1 MRKLS
6 RTAAMLMALFF
17 AVPAARGATP
27 GDVTGDDQVD
37 VADLQCTVLA
47 SLNPVPPPC
56 LPGPGSAD
64 LNCDGDT
71 DVVDIQLVVLL
82 VLVYPQLGMPA
93 DKDQNGNNIHD
104 DCEGGGSEC
113 GDNVIEPGEECDP
126 PVPNYCNEDC
136 SLWQPPTGQCGDGQ
150 VQAEM
155 DEECDD
161 GNTENG
167 DGCDEFCKF
176 EALCCEP
183 SPCCCDGAQ
192 DPGEECDDG
201 NDISG
206 DGCNKFCEIE
216 EDVAGISGVVFYEG
230 LILPG
235 DTLVVLAL
243 SDLNVDPFDVP
254 EGSAEAAKFVVDP
267 EFPVEY
273 TLFVPP
279 GTYQVLVQLD
289 IGADF
294 TPDEAKLYDQ
304 PVVVG
309 QGQFVEDINIDMGGV
324 PVETGSLSGTVS
336 TDAQVSASDKLYVA
350 ISEEL
355 PGPGSQ
361 PTLAV
366 QVKPVSFPYAY
377 SFPTVPVGEYYV
389 VGTLDVGD
397 DSQLQPGPEDYMGGY
412 GMPESPE
419 KVTITS
425 GGSLTGIDFTLDQGL
440 DGPP

>member
-1 MRKLS
+1 MLFALS
-6 RTAAMLMALFF
+6 FPTPAAM
-17 AVPAARGATP
+17 GATP

-47 SLNPVPPPC
+47 SLNPVPPSC
-56 LPGPGSAD
+56 LSGLGAAD
-64 LNCDGDT
+64 LNCDGNT
-71 DVVDIQLVVLL
+71 DVVDIQLMVLVVL
-82 VLVYPQLGMPA
+82 VHPQPGIPS
-93 DKDQNGNNIHD
+93 DKDLNGDNVHD
-104 DCEGGGSEC
+104 ACEGGGNPEC
-113 GDNVIEPGEECDP
+113 GDNVIDVGEECDP

-136 SLWQPPTGQCGDGQ
+136 SLWQPPSGECGDGL
-150 VQAEM
+150 VQAGL

-167 DGCDEFCKF
+167 DGCNEFCKF

-183 SPCCCDGAQ
+183 SPCCCDGVKTS
-192 DPGEECDDG
+192 GEECDDG

-216 EDVAGISGVVFYEG
+216 EDVAGISGVIFYEG

-254 EGSAEAAKFVVDP
+254 EGSAEAAQFVVSP

-304 PVVVG
+304 PVEVG
-309 QGQFVEDINIDMGGV
+309 QAEFVDEINIDMGGV
-324 PVETGSLSGTVS
+324 PVPTGSLSGTV
-336 TDAQVSASDKLYVA
+336 TFVGEVSPADRLYVA
-350 ISEEL
+350 ISEEQ

-361 PTLAV
+361 PLMSL
-366 QVKPVSFPYAY
+366 QVKPVSFPHDYL
-377 SFPTVPVGEYYV
+377 FPTVPVGEYFV
-389 VGTLDVGD
+389 LGVLDIGD
-397 DSQLQPGPEDYMGGY
+397 NNQLGPGPEDYLGGY
-412 GMPESPE
+412 GTPENPG
-419 KVTITS
+419 KVVIS
-425 GGSLTGIDFTLDQGL
+425 DGEAATGINFTLEQGF